1 MNSNLK
7 GILLLVMLVLA
18 SCSSGESDPFH
29 IGPDRVGRLQ
39 RSTRISQL
47 DSIYVADSLVRDS
60 AMLSMGMNSSFQVF
74 EKGGA
79 LLLTLSRASDTLERN
94 GNIRIQDKR
103 FTTEK
108 GITLES
114 SFAEVT
120 AKYEIQKVITS
131 FKNLVVLL
139 KDTDVYFSISR
150 EDLPS
155 DLRFTTDPIEAV
167 QIPDTTPIKYLMVA
181 WD

>member
-1 MNSNLK
+1 
-7 GILLLVMLVLA
+7 MLVLA

-29 IGPDRVGRLQ
+29 IEPDRVGKLQ

-47 DSIYVADSLVRDS
+47 DSIYVADSLV
-60 AMLSMGMNSSFQVF
+60 LTMGMNSGFQVF

-79 LLLTLSRASDTLERN
+79 LLLTLSPASDTLERI
-94 GNIRIQDKR
+94 GNIRIHDKR

-114 SFAEVT
+114 TFAEVT

>member
-1 MNSNLK
+1 MKSYFN
-7 GILLLVMLVLA
+7 GIFFLVILVFA
-18 SCSSGESDPFH
+18 SCSSGNSDSFS
-29 IGPDRVGRLQ
+29 IGSDQVGRLQ
-39 RSTRISQL
+39 RNTRINQL

-60 AMLSMGMNSSFQVF
+60 TMLSMGMNSGFQVF

-79 LLLTLSRASDTLERN
+79 LLLTLSPATDTIERI
-94 GNIRIQDKR
+94 GNIRIHDNR
-103 FTTEK
+103 FKTSK

-114 SFAEVT
+114 TFAEIT

-139 KDTDVYFSISR
+139 KDTDVYFTISR

-155 DLRFTTDPIEAV
+155 DLRFTKDPIEAV
-167 QIPDTTPIKYLMVA
+167 QIPDNTPIKYLMVA